1 MQGLAKDIQKGLDVI
16 IEGLDYELDVD
27 LIEPDK
33 IKSSMES
40 KLESFR
46 IAKELLL
53 KWYNSPNKP
62 SQAKFE
68 IYVGKIIHSG
78 QTSLKTLSEALG
90 ASIDYESLD
99 TSKHKAAMQA
109 KLVILKSINEMESS
123 IAELTVQLET
133 GTINLKEAEFKRGY
147 AEKFAYQEF
156 YPEENYYKD
165 YINEEEGAIC
175 IDPKGSRGEIFVLD
189 GLKVQIPKPPR
200 NKKEI
205 LFHDKKRSEQFWVR
219 EPLPAGCTPENAE
232 PFADYILDQFKKR
245 REGVWFYNNGVPTWL
260 SPRHWF
266 QLQWGRMMDDGVY
279 PSFRDSQRLLFYH
292 KEACYIDDMCMGQIF
307 LKSRQTG
314 YTYGMMSDSINMVT
328 SRKNITT
335 GLTSM
340 TDDDARKAFG
350 KMVYTFQELPFF
362 FQPIVKGRADS
373 PNQLVFAKPS
383 DASKESKKKK
393 ELTTDG
399 YVNSSTDFQATKTKA
414 YDGQHMK
421 LYIGDESAK
430 WDRAD
435 YIEHLNTLLPTTYR
449 GGRVVGKVFLGSTMG
464 KLDSGGEAFKV
475 LYLNSKV
482 LERQPSGYTS
492 TKLYSYFMP
501 AHTNYE
507 NCIDKYGKCWEETP
521 PKGTLN
527 VFGKVIKKGSIQAI
541 KELYEDAKKQG
552 EVALNAAYRAF
563 PMTENH
569 AMRDEAESCV
579 FNLDKLTD
587 QDDYNVGVAEHKRY
601 VRGNF
606 EWDNNVRFSKVVFFP
621 DPRGRF
627 KVAWMPSE
635 VDGTAHLRNNVGE
648 RKGYYFPMND
658 FGCIGVDC
666 YGSYTKGKNKQS
678 RGAAH
683 LYIRSN
689 STGAPQ
695 NKFIFEYLD
704 KPATQD
710 VFNEDILKAAW
721 FYGMP
726 ILAENNRRDFV
737 RYTYLSQCRQFNM
750 NRVDKKPNE
759 LSGDDE
765 VLGGQPMTGQDILTS
780 HENAIRTFIQRRV
793 GLANDE
799 ESKKYRTEGEMGD
812 MPFEET
818 IRDWMKFDPGN
829 RTAFD
834 ATISSGL
841 AIMGTQRE
849 SYQPTVKKT
858 EPKKYV
864 SLMRKYSNSGNTG
877 SLIKRR

>member
-1 MQGLAKDIQKGLDVI
+1 MIGLSGDIQKGLDVI
-16 IEGLDYELDVD
+16 IEGLNYELEVE

-33 IKSSMES
+33 IKASMES

-78 QTSLKTLSEALG
+78 QASLKTLSEALG

-99 TSKHKAAMQA
+99 TSKHKTAMQA

-123 IAELTVQLET
+123 IAELTIQLET

-156 YPEENYYKD
+156 YPEANYYKGYD
-165 YINEEEGAIC
+165 QKEGIIN
-175 IDPKGSRGEIFVLD
+175 IDPHSTKGEIFELD
-189 GLKVQIPKPPR
+189 GLKVQIPQAPR
-200 NKKEI
+200 DKKDI
-205 LFHDKKRSEQFWVR
+205 LFWDKKKKDQCWER
-219 EPLPAGCTPENAE
+219 EPLPMGCTPDNAE
-232 PFADYILDQFKKR
+232 PYAEYILDQFKKR
-245 REGVWFYNNGVPTWL
+245 REGVWFYNNGEPTWL

-266 QLQWGRMMDDGVY
+266 QLQWGKMMDDGIY
-279 PSFRDSQRLLFYH
+279 PSYRDAQRKLFYH
-292 KEACYIDDMCMGQIF
+292 REACYVDDMCMGQIF

-399 YVNSSTDFQATKTKA
+399 YINSSTDFQATKEKA

-435 YIEHLNTLLPTTYR
+435 YIEHLNTLLPTTFR

-464 KLDSGGEAFKV
+464 KLDKGGEQFKV

-482 LERQPSGYTS
+482 TDRQESGYTA

-507 NCIDKYGKCWEETP
+507 NCIDKYGKCWEITP
-521 PKGTLN
+521 PKGTMN
-527 VFGKVIKKGSIQAI
+527 IFGKEIKKGSIQAI
-541 KELYEDAKKQG
+541 KEQYADAKQQG

-579 FNLDKLTD
+579 FNLGKLTD
-587 QDDYNVGVAEHKRY
+587 QDDYNDGLADYKKY
-601 VRGNF
+601 TRGNF
-606 EWDNNVRFSKVVFFP
+606 EWENDVRFSRVVFYP

-627 KVAWMPSE
+627 KVAWMPSAM
-635 VDGTAHLRNNVGE
+635 DNTLGLQNNVINN
-648 RKGYYFPMND
+648 RGYFSPMND

-689 STGAPQ
+689 NKGAPQ
-695 NKFIFEYLD
+695 HKFIFEYLD

-710 VFNEDILKAAW
+710 VFNEDILKSAW

-737 RYTYLSQCRQFNM
+737 RYTYLANCRGFNM
-750 NRVDKKPNE
+750 NRVDKNINQ
-759 LSGDDE
+759 LSGDDL

-793 GLANDE
+793 GVANEDE
-799 ESKKYRTEGEMGD
+799 SIKFRPEGEMGD
-812 MPFEET
+812 MPFDDT
-818 IRDWMKFDPGN
+818 IRDWMKFDPSN

-841 AIMGTQRE
+841 AIMGTEKEKYVPKR
-849 SYQPTVKKT
+849 KKT
-858 EPKKYV
+858 EAKKYV
-864 SLMRKYSNSGNTG
+864 PLLKKYSTKGDIGTF
-877 SLIKRR
+877 ITKR

>member
-1 MQGLAKDIQKGLDVI
+1 MRGLSKDIQSGLDVV
-16 IEGLDYELDVD
+16 IEGLNYELDVD
-27 LIEPDK
+27 MIEPDK
-33 IKSSMES
+33 IKSSMQS
-40 KLESFR
+40 KIESFK

-53 KWYNSPNKP
+53 KWHNSPNKP

-68 IYVGKIIHSG
+68 CYVGNIIDSG
-78 QTSLKTLSEALG
+78 EKSLKTLSDAL
-90 ASIDYESLD
+90 ASKIDYESLD

-123 IAELTVQLET
+123 IAELKVQLET
-133 GTINLKEAEFKRGY
+133 GTVNLKEADFKRGY

-156 YPEENYYKD
+156 YPESNYYRD

-175 IDPKGSRGEIFVLD
+175 IDPLGTRGEIFELD
-189 GLKVQIPKPPR
+189 GLRVQIPEVPKD
-200 NKKEI
+200 KKSI
-205 LFHDKKRSEQFWVR
+205 LFSDQKKKDQYWRR
-219 EPLPAGCTPENAE
+219 EPLPDGCTPENAE
-232 PFADYILDQFKKR
+232 PFADYILDQFRKR
-245 REGVWFYNNGVPTWL
+245 REGVWFMNNGEPTWL

-266 QLQWGRMMDDGVY
+266 QLQWGRMKDDGVY
-279 PSFRDSQRLLFYH
+279 PSYRDSQRMLYYH
-292 KEACYIDDMCMGQIF
+292 KEACYIDEMCMGQIF

-340 TDDDARKAFG
+340 TDEDARKAFG

-373 PNQLVFAKPS
+373 PNKLDFGKPS

-393 ELTTDG
+393 DLTTDG
-399 YVNSSTDFQATKTKA
+399 YLNSSADYEATKVKA

-421 LYIGDESAK
+421 LYVGDESAK

-464 KLDSGGEAFKV
+464 KLDAGGESFKT

-482 LERQPSGYTS
+482 EDRQPSGYTS

-501 AHTNYE
+501 AHKNYE

-527 VFGKVIKKGSIQAI
+527 VFGKEIKKGSIEAI
-541 KELYEDAKKQG
+541 KQLYEDAKKQG
-552 EVALNAAYRAF
+552 EIALNAAYRAF

-587 QDDYNVGVAEHKRY
+587 QDDHNTGLAEHKRY

-606 EWDNNVRFSKVVFFP
+606 EWDNDVRFSKVVFYP

-635 VDGTAHLRNNVGE
+635 VDGTMKLRNNVGE
-648 RKGYYFPMND
+648 RKGYYFPKND
-658 FGCIGVDC
+658 YGCIGVDC
-666 YGSYTKGKNKQS
+666 YGSYTKGKNRQS
-678 RGAAH
+678 KGAAH
-683 LYIRSN
+683 GYCRSN
-689 STGAPQ
+689 AHGAPQ

-721 FYGMP
+721 FYGLP

-737 RYTYLSQCRQFNM
+737 RYTYLANCRQFNM
-750 NRVDKKPNE
+750 NRVDKKRE
-759 LSGDDE
+759 DLSGDDE
-765 VLGGQPMTGQDILTS
+765 VLGGQPMTGKDILSS

-793 GLANDE
+793 GIANDE
-799 ESKKYRTEGEMGD
+799 ESLKYRPEGEMGD

-818 IRDWMKFDPGN
+818 IRDWMKFDPTN

-841 AIMGTQRE
+841 AIMGTQVE
-849 SYQPTVKKT
+849 NYQPTRKKT

-864 SLMRKYSNSGNTG
+864 PLFRKYSNSTEIG
-877 SLIKRR
+877 SIIRK

>member
-1 MQGLAKDIQKGLDVI
+1 MIGLGEDIQRGLDVI

-33 IKSSMES
+33 IKTSMES

-68 IYVGKIIHSG
+68 IYVGKIISSG
-78 QTSLKTLSEALG
+78 QTSLKTLSIALG
-90 ASIDYESLD
+90 AKIDYEALD
-99 TSKHKAAMQA
+99 TSKHKSAMQA

-123 IAELTVQLET
+123 ITELKIQLET

-156 YPEENYYKD
+156 YPEENYYKGYD
-165 YINEEEGAIC
+165 QTEGIIN
-175 IDPKGSRGEIFVLD
+175 IDPHSTKGEIFELD
-189 GLKVQIPKPPR
+189 GLKVQIPQAPR
-200 NKKEI
+200 NKKDI
-205 LFHDKKRSEQFWVR
+205 LYWDKKKKDQFWRR
-219 EPLPAGCTPENAE
+219 EELPQGCTPSNPE

-245 REGVWFYNNGVPTWL
+245 REGVWFYNNGEPTWL

-266 QLQWGRMMDDGVY
+266 QLQWGKMQDDGIY
-279 PSFRDSQRLLFYH
+279 PSYRDAQRKLFYH
-292 KEACYIDDMCMGQIF
+292 KEACYVDEMCMGQIF

-314 YTYGMMSDSINMVT
+314 YTYGMMADSINMVT

-399 YVNSSTDFQATKTKA
+399 YVNSSTDFQATKEKA

-435 YIEHLNTLLPTTYR
+435 YIEHLNTLLPTTFR

-464 KLDSGGEAFKV
+464 KLDKGGEQFKV

-482 LERQPSGYTS
+482 LDRQESGFTS

-507 NCIDKYGKCWEETP
+507 YCIDKYGKCWEQTP
-521 PKGTLN
+521 PKGTMN
-527 VFGKVIKKGSIQAI
+527 IFGKEIKKGSIQSI
-541 KELYEDAKKQG
+541 KELYDDAKQQG

-579 FNLDKLTD
+579 FNLGKLTD
-587 QDDYNVGVAEHKRY
+587 QDDYNDGLAEHKKY

-606 EWDNNVRFSKVVFFP
+606 EWEHDVRFSRVVFYP

-627 KVAWMPSE
+627 KVAWMPSAI
-635 VDGTAHLRNNVGE
+635 DNTLGLQNNVVNN
-648 RKGYYFPMND
+648 RGYFSPMND

-689 STGAPQ
+689 NKGAPQ
-695 NKFIFEYLD
+695 HKFIFEYLD

-737 RYTYLSQCRQFNM
+737 RYTYLNNCRGFNM
-750 NRVDKKPNE
+750 NRVDKNINE
-759 LSGDDE
+759 LSGDDLT
-765 VLGGQPMTGQDILTS
+765 LGGQPMTGQDILTS
-780 HENAIRTFIQRRV
+780 HENSIRTFIQRRV
-793 GLANDE
+793 GVANDS
-799 ESKKYRTEGEMGD
+799 ESIKFRPEGEMGD

-818 IRDWMKFDPGN
+818 IRDWMKFDPNN

-841 AIMGTQRE
+841 AIMGTEREKYVPQR
-849 SYQPTVKKT
+849 KKT

-864 SLMRKYSNSGNTG
+864 SLLKKYSTKGDIGTFITRN
-877 SLIKRR
+877 

>member
-1 MQGLAKDIQKGLDVI
+1 MKGLSNDIQEGLDVI
-16 IEGLDYELDVD
+16 IEGLNYELEVA
-27 LIEPDK
+27 LIEPEK
-33 IKSSMES
+33 IKASMES

-78 QTSLKTLSEALG
+78 QGSLKTLSEALR
-90 ASIDYESLD
+90 ARIDYAALD
-99 TSKHKAAMQA
+99 TAKHKSAMQA

-123 IAELTVQLET
+123 IAELTLQLET

-156 YPEENYYKD
+156 YPEENYYKN
-165 YINEEEGAIC
+165 YNNEEEGAIC
-175 IDPKGSRGEIFVLD
+175 IDPLGTRGEIFDLN
-189 GLKVQIPKPPR
+189 GLLVQIPEVPKDR
-200 NKKEI
+200 KKILYHDLKKE
-205 LFHDKKRSEQFWVR
+205 EQYWRR
-219 EPLPAGCTPENAE
+219 EELPQGCTPDNAE
-232 PFADYILDQFKKR
+232 PFAEYILDQFRKR
-245 REGVWFYNNGVPTWL
+245 REGVWFYNNGEPTWL

-266 QLQWGRMMDDGVY
+266 QLQWARMMDDGVY
-279 PSFRDSQRLLFYH
+279 PSYRDSQRMLFYH
-292 KEACYIDDMCMGQIF
+292 KEACYVDEMCMGQIF

-373 PNQLVFAKPS
+373 PNKLEFAKPS
-383 DASKESKKKK
+383 DASKENKKKK

-399 YVNSSTDFQATKTKA
+399 YLNSSTDFQATKTKA

-475 LYLNSKV
+475 LYLNSSVKD
-482 LERQPSGYTS
+482 RQPSGYTS

-507 NCIDKYGKCWEETP
+507 NCIDRYGKCWEEKP
-521 PKGTLN
+521 PKGTIN
-527 VFGKVIKKGSIQAI
+527 VFGKEIKKGSIQAI
-541 KELYEDAKKQG
+541 KELYADAKKQG

-587 QDDYNVGVAEHKRY
+587 QEDFNIGVAEHKRY

-606 EWDNNVRFSKVVFFP
+606 EWENDIRFSSVVFYP
-621 DPRGRF
+621 DARGRF
-627 KVAWMPSE
+627 KVAWMPSD
-635 VDGTAHLRNNVGE
+635 VDGTLHLRNNVGE
-648 RKGYYFPMND
+648 KRGFYFPMND
-658 FGCIGVDC
+658 FGCVGVDC

-683 LYIRSN
+683 LYFRSN
-689 STGAPQ
+689 NTGAPQ

-737 RYTYLSQCRQFNM
+737 RYMYLSQCRQFNM
-750 NRVDKKPNE
+750 NRVDKKQDE
-759 LSGDDE
+759 LSGDDL

-780 HENAIRTFIQRRV
+780 HENAIRTYIQQRV
-793 GLANDE
+793 GVANDD
-799 ESKKYRTEGEMGD
+799 ESLKYRTEGEMGD

-818 IRDWMKFDPGN
+818 IRDWMKFDPSN

-841 AIMGTQRE
+841 SIMGTQKE
-849 SYQPTVKKT
+849 KYQPERKKT

-864 SLMRKYSNSGNTG
+864 PLMRKYSNSNNIG
-877 SLIKRR
+877 SIIRK